1 MRYLI
6 TIAALVLTIG
16 ILAGIKGA
24 QIKQLIGFGEQ
35 MQKLGPPPEA
45 VNAAPVERQKWER
58 TLEAVATVVS
68 SKGVTVSNDAPGVVS
83 RLTFDSGKSVKAGQ
97 PLVELD
103 ASVERAQL
111 ESLRARLQLS
121 EQELGRTKKLMGSGV
136 STQAELDTQESGYRG
151 LIADMRA
158 IQAQIERKTVRA
170 PFDGKLGIRA
180 VNLGQYLAPGTTIT
194 VLESTD
200 AVFVDFTLPQQDLVN
215 LQIGQPVRIRD
226 EAGGKLLAEGTI
238 SAFDA
243 SVNAVTRSLKVRASI
258 PGSQG
263 ASLRTGM
270 FVNAEVVLPGE
281 NDVVAVP
288 ATAVVRAPYGDSVF
302 VVEPKQ
308 GTAEGG
314 GPEGAQPG
322 ALVARQQFVRL
333 GGMRGDF
340 LAIEAGVEPGQ
351 KVVTAGA
358 FKLRNQAPITIKNE
372 TGAEAELAPHPE
384 NR

>member
-1 MRYLI
+1 
-6 TIAALVLTIG
+6 
-16 ILAGIKGA
+16 
-24 QIKQLIGFGEQ
+24 
-35 MQKLGPPPEA
+35 
-45 VNAAPVERQKWER
+45 
-58 TLEAVATVVS
+58 
-68 SKGVTVSNDAPGVVS
+68 
-83 RLTFDSGKSVKAGQ
+83 
-97 PLVELD
+97 
-103 ASVERAQL
+103 
-111 ESLRARLQLS
+111 
-121 EQELGRTKKLMGSGV
+121 
-136 STQAELDTQESGYRG
+136 
-151 LIADMRA
+151 
-158 IQAQIERKTVRA
+158 
-170 PFDGKLGIRA
+170 

-215 LQIGQPVRIRD
+215 IELGRVVRIRD
-226 EAGGKLLAEGTI
+226 DAGGKVLAEGTI

-243 SVNAVTRSLKVRASI
+243 SVNAVTRSLKVRASS
-258 PGSQG
+258 PGSQ
-263 ASLRTGM
+263 AVLRTGM

-308 GTAEGG
+308 SAAEGG

-322 ALVARQQFVRL
+322 ALIARQQFVRL

-340 LAIEAGVEPGQ
+340 LAIEAGIEPGQ

-372 TGAEAELAPHPE
+372 TGAEAELDPHPE

>member
-1 MRYLI
+1 MRYVI
-6 TIAALVLTIG
+6 TIAALILTIG

-68 SKGVTVSNDAPGVVS
+68 SKGVTVSNDAPGVVTK
-83 RLTFDSGKSVKAGQ
+83 LNFDSGATVKVGQ

-111 ESLRARLQLS
+111 ESLKARVALANQSL
-121 EQELGRTKKLMGSGV
+121 LRTRKLMTSGV
-136 STQAELDTQESGYRG
+136 TTQSELDTQESNYRG
-151 LIADMRA
+151 LIADTRA

-170 PFDGKLGIRA
+170 PFAGKLGIRA
-180 VNLGQYLAPGTTIT
+180 VNLGQYLAPGTMLT

-200 AVFVDFTLPQQDLVN
+200 AVFVDFTLPQQDLPEI
-215 LQIGQPVRIRD
+215 QIGRPVRVRSD
-226 EAGGKLLAEGTI
+226 ADGKILAEGTI

-243 SVNAVTRSLKVRASI
+243 SVDAVTRSLKIRASI
-258 PGSQG
+258 PN
-263 ASLRTGM
+263 ASSVLRTGM
-270 FVNAEVVLPGE
+270 FVNVEVVLPE
-281 NDVVAVP
+281 TADVVAVP
-288 ATAVVRAPYGDSVF
+288 VTAVVRAPYGDSVF

-308 GTAEGG
+308 APAEGG

-333 GGMRGDF
+333 GHMRGDF
-340 LAIEAGVEPGQ
+340 VAVERGVEAGQ
-351 KVVTAGA
+351 KVVSAGA
-358 FKLRNQAPITIKNE
+358 FKLRNQAPVTIKNE
-372 TGAEAELAPHPE
+372 VGVEAQLDPHPE

>member
-35 MQKLGPPPEA
+35 MQALGPPPES

-83 RLTFDSGKSVKAGQ
+83 KLTFDSGKSVKAGQ

-111 ESLRARLQLS
+111 ESLRARLQLA
-121 EQELGRTKKLMGSGV
+121 EQELGRTKTLMSSGV
-136 STQAELDTQESGYRG
+136 STQAELDAQESAHRG

-226 EAGGKLLAEGTI
+226 EAGGKLMAEGTI

-243 SVNAVTRSLKVRASI
+243 NVNAVTRALKVRASI
-258 PGSQG
+258 PGNQG
-263 ASLRTGM
+263 GSLRTGM
-270 FVNAEVVLPGE
+270 FVNVEVVLPGE

-288 ATAVVRAPYGDSVF
+288 VTAVVRAPYGDSVF

-308 GTAEGG
+308 GAAEGG

-358 FKLRNQAPITIKNE
+358 FKLRNQAPIAIKNE